1 MPKPR
6 TAPSERRGA
15 ALQPL
20 PQATASAARPRPGS
34 RARDD
39 LPAAPGEVRLGP
51 LGDEIGYNLRVAQ
64 AMSFQAFSALVGD
77 TGLRP
82 GRYAL
87 LQLINDN
94 PGISQTTLSH
104 AAGRDKSTLTP
115 LLADLERRGLVVR
128 TPDPAD
134 GRGRKLILTKA
145 GEEKRAML
153 AECAKTH
160 DAKLD
165 GILGPHRKRQ
175 LLEILRVLIRDLGRE
190 TDPPSP
196 HGD

>member
-6 TAPSERRGA
+6 TAPSESQGS
-15 ALQPL
+15 ALPAVH
-20 PQATASAARPRPGS
+20 QATVPAVRPRPS
-34 RARDD
+34 PRARAD
-39 LPAAPGEVRLGP
+39 LPATPGAVRLGP
-51 LGDEIGYNLRVAQ
+51 LGDEIGYNLQVAQ

-104 AAGRDKSTLTP
+104 ATGRDKSTLTP

-128 TPDPAD
+128 EPDPAD
-134 GRGRKLILTKA
+134 GRGRRLMLTEA
-145 GEEKRAML
+145 GEEKRAVL
-153 AECAKTH
+153 AECAKAH
-160 DAKLD
+160 DARLD
-165 GILGPHRKRQ
+165 RILGPHSKQQ
-175 LLEILRVLIRDLGRE
+175 LLEMLRVLVRDLGRE
-190 TDPPSP
+190 NGPFS
-196 HGD
+196 GAV